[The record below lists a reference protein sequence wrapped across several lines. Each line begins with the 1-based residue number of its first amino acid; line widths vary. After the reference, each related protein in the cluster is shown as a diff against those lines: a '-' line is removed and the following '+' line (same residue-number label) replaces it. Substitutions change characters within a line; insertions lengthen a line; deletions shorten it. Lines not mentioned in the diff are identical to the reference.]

1 MTDAQGQILG
11 SASCIYDFL
20 LWTFANNHKGNHPP
34 TRGPFYFIHPY
45 YPHQSILISCL
56 FLNSAQISQMGF
68 APCCESPTFSPG
80 KPPGVKLIHNWV
92 FQLENKGQGLKET
105 RCLEKEENPILLP
118 CYAKF
123 YGWHLT
129 PTAQRNPRLP
139 VMWSER

>member
-20 LWTFANNHKGNHPP
+20 LWTFTNNHRGNYPP
-34 TRGPFYFIHPY
+34 TRGLFYIIPPY

-56 FLNSAQISQMGF
+56 FPSSAQISQMGF

-80 KPPGVKLIHNWV
+80 KPPGAKLIHDWV

-105 RCLEKEENPILLP
+105 RCPGEGRKPNTAPLLCKVLWVAP
-118 CYAKF
+118 HSNSPAQ
-123 YGWHLT
+123 
-129 PTAQRNPRLP
+129 PQTA
-139 VMWSER
+139 SDAE